1 MCDFYEHIKNKKNL
15 QTKKNQKV
23 TTERSS
29 CLTLSVPLPEKSE
42 WFTGKRDQELQL
54 VTSDCFIF
62 FTINLI

>member
-29 CLTLSVPLPEKSE
+29 CLTLCVPLPEKSE
-42 WFTGKRDQELQL
+42 WFTGKKRSGVATGD
-54 VTSDCFIF
+54 F
-62 FTINLI
+62 